1 MVLSFDMKRGVAELI
16 MWGAWDLNDQHN
28 ELKKVQR
35 NQISTSWVQKNLS
48 LVNNRISLCAC
59 HANVWSRINCLIFSF
74 MMIFAV
80 YKKREKKLRTATHLP
95 WKTKRNWLQNLNVK
109 QKWFWTETICLIFV
123 EPFPHWNPSYCS
135 SGGVWGAVMHI
146 IWTVW
151 GVVGQAKVP
160 TTRCTCHAI
169 LIIVFILFHS
179 RHNFPL
185 SSNLF
190 MILVLI
196 VDKGFG
202 ALMFLSF
209 DTMSL
214 LSSASAS

>member
-1 MVLSFDMKRGVAELI
+1 MRPQLSAQWIE
-16 MWGAWDLNDQHN
+16 
-28 ELKKVQR
+28 E
-35 NQISTSWVQKNLS
+35 STEKPNFHFLVTKNLS

-59 HANVWSRINCLIFSF
+59 HANFWSRINCLIFSF

-80 YKKREKKLRTATHLP
+80 YKKREKNLRTATHLP

-169 LIIVFILFHS
+169 LIIVFILFS
-179 RHNFPL
+179 F
-185 SSNLF
+185 SS
-190 MILVLI
+190 
-196 VDKGFG
+196 
-202 ALMFLSF
+202 
-209 DTMSL
+209 
-214 LSSASAS
+214 